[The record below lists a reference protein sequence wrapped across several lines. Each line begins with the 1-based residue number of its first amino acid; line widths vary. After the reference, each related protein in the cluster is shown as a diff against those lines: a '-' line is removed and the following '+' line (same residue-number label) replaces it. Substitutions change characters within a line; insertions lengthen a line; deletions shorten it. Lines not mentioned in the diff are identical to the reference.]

1 MKTTKKQI
9 DDLNVEVT
17 VVITPEDYSAAEKKK
32 LNERKRNAEFKGF
45 RRGMAPMSLIQK
57 VYGEQALA
65 QSVDDLLSEA
75 LDTFIKKNKLRVLG
89 QPLPSEKQETIEWV
103 SGNTFTFRYDIA
115 TSPELTFT
123 VSKDDRIPYYK
134 INVTKEAK
142 AEMKKNILSQYGEM
156 QEGEATKEND
166 YIIADLDNGNGVKV
180 EGVYVAL
187 RSVAEGKKDVF
198 LARKAGESF
207 QVNVNEAF
215 ENETDRA
222 SMLKIKKE
230 ELAGINPEF
239 TFTVVNVKTFVP
251 APDTVETWNK
261 IYGEGNVKTAEE
273 FDAKIA
279 ERIAS
284 ENEQQANYRF
294 ARDAREYFVKKADI
308 ALPEAFLKRWLH
320 AANEGKFTMED
331 IEKEFDAFLQDF
343 RWQMVRGRV
352 MELFGLK
359 VEDKDIEQAA
369 ENYAAYQYA
378 MYGMGN
384 VPEAMIKD
392 FAKRIL
398 ADERQLRNLEE
409 QVEDNKT
416 FAALRENVTLEEK
429 KISQDK
435 FNALA

>member
-9 DDLNVEVT
+9 DDLNYEVT
-17 VVITPEDYSAAEKKK
+17 VVIAAEDYAEAEKKK
-32 LNERKRNAEFKGF
+32 LNQRKRNTELKGF

-57 VYGEQALA
+57 IYGEQALA
-65 QSVDDLLSEA
+65 ESVNDLLSDA
-75 LDTFIKKNKLRVLG
+75 LDAFIKKNKLRVLG
-89 QPLPSEKQETIEWV
+89 QPLPSEKQEPVEWV
-103 SGNTFTFRYDIA
+103 SGNSFTFRYDIA
-115 TSPELTFT
+115 TSPEMTFT
-123 VSKDDRIPYYK
+123 VTKEDKIPYYK

-166 YIIADLDNGNGVKV
+166 YIVADLDNGSMKV

-207 QVNVNEAF
+207 QVNVAEAF

-222 SMLKIKKE
+222 AMLKVKKE
-230 ELAGINPEF
+230 ELEGINPEF
-239 TFTVVNVKTFVP
+239 TFTIVNVKTFVP
-251 APDTVETWNK
+251 APDTQETWDK
-261 IYGEGNVKTAEE
+261 IYGEGAVKSAEE
-273 FDAKIA
+273 FDGKIA
-279 ERIAS
+279 ERIAA

-294 ARDAREYFVKKADI
+294 ARDARDYFVKKADI

-320 AANEGKFTMED
+320 AANEGKFTMEE

-343 RWQMVRGRV
+343 RWQMVRGHV
-352 MELFGLK
+352 MDLFGLK
-359 VEDKDIEQAA
+359 VEDKDIQEAA

-378 MYGMGN
+378 MYGMAN
-384 VPEAMIKD
+384 VPQEMIRD

-435 FNALA
+435 FNALK

>member
-1 MKTTKKQI
+1 MKVEKRQI
-9 DDLNVEVT
+9 DDLNVELKI
-17 VVITPEDYSAAEKKK
+17 VIAAEDYAAAEKKR
-32 LNERKRNAEFKGF
+32 LNERKRNAEIKGF
-45 RRGMAPMSLIQK
+45 RRGMAPMGFIQK
-57 VYGEQALA
+57 IYGEQCLVE
-65 QSVDDLLSEA
+65 SVNDVLSEQ
-75 LDTFIKKNKLRVLG
+75 LDSFIKENKLRVLG
-89 QPLPSEKQETIEWV
+89 QPLPSEAQEPIEWK
-103 SGNTFTFRYDIA
+103 SGNDFTFKYDIA
-115 TSPELTFT
+115 TSPELSFT
-123 VSKDDRIPYYK
+123 VSKEDKIPYYK

-142 AEMKKNILSQYGEM
+142 AEMKQNILSQYGEM
-156 QEGEATKEND
+156 QEGTETKEND
-166 YIIADLDNGNGVKV
+166 YIIADFDNGEMKV

-198 LARKAGESF
+198 LARKAGETFS
-207 QVNVNEAF
+207 VNISEAF

-222 SMLKIKKE
+222 AMLKVKKE
-230 ELAGINPEF
+230 ELAGINPAF
-239 TFTVVNVKTFVP
+239 NLTVVNVKTFVP

-261 IYGEGNVKTAEE
+261 IYGEGVVKTAEE

-279 ERIAS
+279 ERIAA

-294 ARDAREYFVKKADI
+294 ARDARNYFVKKADI
-308 ALPEAFLKRWLH
+308 ALPEAFLKRWLFSV
-320 AANEGKFTMED
+320 NEGKFTMED
-331 IEKEFDAFLQDF
+331 IEKEFDAFLRDF

-369 ENYAAYQYA
+369 ESYAAYQYA

-384 VPEAMIKD
+384 VPETMIKD

-398 ADERQLRNLEE
+398 SDERQLRNLEE

-435 FNALA
+435 FNALAE

>member
-1 MKTTKKQI
+1 M
-9 DDLNVEVT
+9 
-17 VVITPEDYSAAEKKK
+17 
-32 LNERKRNAEFKGF
+32 
-45 RRGMAPMSLIQK
+45 
-57 VYGEQALA
+57 
-65 QSVDDLLSEA
+65 
-75 LDTFIKKNKLRVLG
+75 
-89 QPLPSEKQETIEWV
+89 
-103 SGNTFTFRYDIA
+103 
-115 TSPELTFT
+115 
-123 VSKDDRIPYYK
+123 
-134 INVTKEAK
+134 
-142 AEMKKNILSQYGEM
+142 
-156 QEGEATKEND
+156 
-166 YIIADLDNGNGVKV
+166 
-180 EGVYVAL
+180 
-187 RSVAEGKKDVF
+187 
-198 LARKAGESF
+198 
-207 QVNVNEAF
+207 
-215 ENETDRA
+215 
-222 SMLKIKKE
+222 
-230 ELAGINPEF
+230 
-239 TFTVVNVKTFVP
+239 
-251 APDTVETWNK
+251 ETWNK

>member
-9 DDLNVEVT
+9 DDLNLEVT
-17 VVITPEDYSAAEKKK
+17 VVIAAEDYAEAEKKK
-32 LNERKRNAEFKGF
+32 LNQRKRNTELKGF

-57 VYGEQALA
+57 IYGEQALA
-65 QSVDDLLSEA
+65 ESVNDLLSDA
-75 LDTFIKKNKLRVLG
+75 LDAFIKKNKLRVLG
-89 QPLPSEKQETIEWV
+89 QPLPSEKQEPVEWV
-103 SGNTFTFRYDIA
+103 SGNNFTFRYDIA
-115 TSPELTFT
+115 TSPEMTFT
-123 VSKDDRIPYYK
+123 VSKEDKVPYYK

-166 YIIADLDNGNGVKV
+166 YIVADLDNGSMKV

-207 QVNVNEAF
+207 QVNVTEAF

-222 SMLKIKKE
+222 AMLKVKKE
-230 ELAGINPEF
+230 ELEGINPEF
-239 TFTVVNVKTFVP
+239 TFTIVNVKTFVP
-251 APDTVETWNK
+251 APDTQETWDK
-261 IYGEGNVKTAEE
+261 IYGEGNVKSAEE

-279 ERIAS
+279 ERIAA

-294 ARDAREYFVKKADI
+294 ARDARDYFVKKADI

-320 AANEGKFTMED
+320 AANEGKFTMEE

-343 RWQMVRGRV
+343 RWQMVRGHV
-352 MELFGLK
+352 MDLFGLK
-359 VEDKDIEQAA
+359 VEDKDIQEAA

-384 VPEAMIKD
+384 VPQDMIRD

-416 FAALRENVTLEEK
+416 FAALRENITLEEK

>member
-9 DDLNVEVT
+9 DDLNYEVT
-17 VVITPEDYSAAEKKK
+17 VVIAAEDYAEAEKKK
-32 LNERKRNAEFKGF
+32 LNQRKRNTELKGF

-57 VYGEQALA
+57 IYGEQALA
-65 QSVDDLLSEA
+65 ESVNDLLSDA
-75 LDTFIKKNKLRVLG
+75 LDAFIKKNKLRVLG
-89 QPLPSEKQETIEWV
+89 QPLPSEKQEPVEWV
-103 SGNTFTFRYDIA
+103 SGNSFTFRYDIA
-115 TSPELTFT
+115 TSPEMTFT
-123 VSKDDRIPYYK
+123 VTKEDKIPYYK

-166 YIIADLDNGNGVKV
+166 YIVADLDNGSMKV

-207 QVNVNEAF
+207 QVNVAEAF

-222 SMLKIKKE
+222 AMLKVKKE
-230 ELAGINPEF
+230 ELEGINPEF
-239 TFTVVNVKTFVP
+239 TFTIVNVKTFVP
-251 APDTVETWNK
+251 APDTQETWDK
-261 IYGEGNVKTAEE
+261 IYGEGAVKTAEE
-273 FDAKIA
+273 FDGKIA
-279 ERIAS
+279 ERIAA

-294 ARDAREYFVKKADI
+294 ARDARDYFVKKADI

-320 AANEGKFTMED
+320 AANEGKFTMEE

-343 RWQMVRGRV
+343 RWQMVRGHV
-352 MELFGLK
+352 MDLFGLK
-359 VEDKDIEQAA
+359 VEDKDIQEAA

-378 MYGMGN
+378 MYGMAN
-384 VPEAMIKD
+384 VPQEMIRD

-435 FNALA
+435 FNALK

>member
-123 VSKDDRIPYYK
+123 VSKDDKIPYYK

-331 IEKEFDAFLQDF
+331 IEKEFDAFLADYK
-343 RWQMVRGRV
+343 WQLVCDYLMKK
-352 MELFGLK
+352 FDLK
-359 VEDKDIEQAA
+359 IDRNDLSEAA
-369 ENYAAYQYA
+369 HGYVSYQYA
-378 MYGMGN
+378 MYGMAN
-384 VPEAMIKD
+384 VPSNFIDDAAEKMLTD
-392 FAKRIL
+392 RQQV
-398 ADERQLRNLEE
+398 ERLSE
-409 QVEDNKT
+409 QVAEQKVI
-416 FAALRENVTLEEK
+416 AAVKDIISFDKKSISVEKFRELK
-429 KISQDK
+429 
-435 FNALA
+435 

>member
-9 DDLNVEVT
+9 DDLNYEVT
-17 VVITPEDYSAAEKKK
+17 VVIAAEDYAEAEKKK
-32 LNERKRNAEFKGF
+32 LNQRKRNTELKGF

-57 VYGEQALA
+57 IYGEQALA
-65 QSVDDLLSEA
+65 ESVNDLLSDA
-75 LDTFIKKNKLRVLG
+75 LDAFIKKNKLRVLG
-89 QPLPSEKQETIEWV
+89 QPLPSEKQEPVEWV
-103 SGNTFTFRYDIA
+103 SGNSFTFRYDIA
-115 TSPELTFT
+115 TSPEMTFT
-123 VSKDDRIPYYK
+123 VTKEDKIPYYK

-166 YIIADLDNGNGVKV
+166 YIVADLDNGSMKV

-207 QVNVNEAF
+207 QVNVAEAF

-222 SMLKIKKE
+222 AMLKVKKE
-230 ELAGINPEF
+230 ELEGINPEF
-239 TFTVVNVKTFVP
+239 TFTIVNVKTFVP
-251 APDTVETWNK
+251 APDTQETWDK
-261 IYGEGNVKTAEE
+261 IYGEGAVKTAEE
-273 FDAKIA
+273 FDGKIA
-279 ERIAS
+279 ERIAA

-294 ARDAREYFVKKADI
+294 ARDARDYFVKKADI

-320 AANEGKFTMED
+320 AANEGKFTMEE

-343 RWQMVRGRV
+343 RWQMVRGHV
-352 MELFGLK
+352 MDLFGLK
-359 VEDKDIEQAA
+359 VEDKDIQEAA

-378 MYGMGN
+378 MYGMAN
-384 VPEAMIKD
+384 VPQEMIRD

-435 FNALA
+435 FNTLK